1 MNIDTDNTLDELTLI
16 KYLKSID
23 SPFLPKIQEVYEQ
36 VNDILNSRVQHV
48 FPQYTLHNTGHSF
61 RIMEYMSKLV
71 GDITKLNELEITLM
85 VYSAL
90 LHDIG
95 MAVSEDDINS
105 IKADSFPFC
114 EVKF

>member
-23 SPFLPKIQEVYEQ
+23 SPFPKIQEVYEQ
-36 VNDILNSRVQHV
+36 VNDILNSRVHV

-85 VYSAL
+85 VLFCSSSRHRNGGKRGRYKFYQ
-90 LHDIG
+90 G
-95 MAVSEDDINS
+95 RFVSS
-105 IKADSFPFC
+105 
-114 EVKF
+114 VK